1 MEESKEIEKCPIC
14 LDEIGDKNS
23 CVTECGHNF
32 CLKCLYRSLKEKN
45 TCPMCRQAL
54 QYFTYNGLSTR
65 IISVEKEE
73 VVQTITPNIPVVTV
87 TQFFYNTMKYCTM
100 LSVSA
105 NVISL
110 YVITQY
116 CDI

>member
-1 MEESKEIEKCPIC
+1 MSNECSIC
-14 LDEIGDKNS
+14 LTDNIVQFNKCTTQCN
-23 CVTECGHNF
+23 HNF
-32 CLKCLYRSLKEKN
+32 CKPCLDTWFDKGKN
-45 TCPMCRQAL
+45 TCPMCRQNL

-65 IISVEKEE
+65 IISVEKEA
-73 VVQTITPNIPVVTV
+73 VVQTITPNISVVTV
-87 TQFFYNTMKYCTM
+87 TQFFYNTMKYLTM

-105 NVISL
+105 NVIAL